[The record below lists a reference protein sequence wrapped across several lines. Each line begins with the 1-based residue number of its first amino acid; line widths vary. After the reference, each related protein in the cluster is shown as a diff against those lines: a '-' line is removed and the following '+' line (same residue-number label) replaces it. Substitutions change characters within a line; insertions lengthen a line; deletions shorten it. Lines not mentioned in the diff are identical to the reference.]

1 MTHPLWQRRLL
12 LAAIGLFALALVGAT
27 LISSVHWI
35 QKPFPGFFLH
45 ENRTVG
51 PYFLP
56 GWSGE
61 AEGLRSLDQ
70 IVGVNGT
77 AVRQRADLY
86 ELVRN
91 YPAGFPMRYQLIR
104 NGQPLE
110 LTIRTMTLSWKDWLL
125 SFGVYVVIG
134 IAFLGIGAAPYYFRA
149 SSPAALPLCLMVLA
163 VFVWFQTTFDF
174 VTLGVLP
181 KEMRIF
187 GLTLT
192 PAAAVHLALLLKTG
206 KPMGRSHPGCLVL
219 IYGVALTIGWLN
231 SLTFSGNIESWI
243 YVFRATY
250 LFTCVGALIF
260 LGVIWSALHQ
270 PLPDLERS
278 RLRVMLAGAFLG
290 FLIPTVSTVLTSS
303 FEWPIPYNLALVPTV
318 FFPLSVAYAL
328 LKYSLFDLGNVLKV
342 ALSRIALTALLLAM
356 YGMVVFLL
364 DSWVGIYDKG
374 PLVPFLFSLLVVLLF
389 NPLLGWIEAAVD
401 RYIYRQEYEP
411 AEVQKEVSL
420 FLRSLASPPTLAS
433 GFIRLVTDRMGIKTA
448 SLAYRP
454 KEATGYFTA
463 ASDGVEQNSAA
474 VSDAVQLLSDS
485 RGSPYYHGISRGE
498 VTTNPLFRKNRE
510 AILGIF
516 NRTRSELLMPL
527 IFQHDIRGFV
537 SFGARRSLTEYSA
550 EDLRLLVTLT
560 DQLALSLE
568 NGRLYEESV
577 KAYNTADASN
587 KKLIEMDQVKKHF
600 VANIC
605 HELRTPVSTIIGFS
619 EVLLDPSFT
628 GDPRDMLNRL
638 VNNGQELA
646 RLMDNLLN
654 FSRME
659 ADTIYTQVE
668 RIKLNEILKA
678 LEMMTQRLIRERP
691 IEFRINMES
700 PIEIIESDGQ
710 KLQQILAQLL
720 TNAVKFTQKGKI
732 EVSVRTV
739 PHRGGESMEIAVADT
754 GIGIDKKNYA
764 IIFEEFRQLDGSST
778 RQYGGTGV
786 GLSLCQKLAR
796 ALGGDI
802 SVTSELGIG
811 SVFRLLLP
819 LVPQQRASGTA

>member
-12 LAAIGLFALALVGAT
+12 LAAIGLFALSLIGAT

-35 QKPFPGFFLH
+35 NKPFPGFFLH
-45 ENRTVG
+45 ENQTVG

-61 AEGLRSLDQ
+61 AGGLRSLDQ

-77 AVRQRADLY
+77 PIGQRGDLY
-86 ELVRN
+86 ALVRN
-91 YPAGFPMRYQLIR
+91 YPAGFPVRYRLIR
-104 NGQPLE
+104 NGQPVE
-110 LTIRTMTLSWKDWLL
+110 LTIRTMTLSLQDWLL

-187 GLTLT
+187 GMTLT

-206 KPMGRSHPGCLVL
+206 KPMTRSHPGYLVL

-231 SLTFSGNIESWI
+231 SATFFGNIETWI
-243 YVFRATY
+243 YVFRTTY
-250 LFTCVGALIF
+250 LFTLVGALIF

-270 PLPDLERS
+270 PLPGLERS

-290 FLIPTVSTVLTSS
+290 FLIPTLSTVLTSS
-303 FEWPIPYNLALVPTV
+303 FKWPIPYNIALVPTV
-318 FFPLSVAYAL
+318 CFPLSVAYAL

-364 DSWVGIYDKG
+364 GSWVGIYDNG
-374 PLVPFLFSLLVVLLF
+374 PIVPFLFSVLVVLFF
-389 NPLLGWIEAAVD
+389 NPLLGWIEAVVD

-420 FLRSLASPPTLAS
+420 FLRCLASPPTLAK
-433 GFIRLVTDRMGIKTA
+433 GFIRLVTDRMGIETV
-448 SLAYRP
+448 SLAYHP
-454 KEATGYFTA
+454 QEAAGYFTA
-463 ASDGVEQNSAA
+463 ASDGVEQNSAV
-474 VSDAVQLLSDS
+474 VSEAVQILSDS
-485 RGSPYYHGISRGE
+485 NGSPYYHGISRGE
-498 VTTNPLFRKNRE
+498 VTTNPLFRQNRE
-510 AILGIF
+510 AMFGIF
-516 NRTRSELLMPL
+516 NQTRSELLMPL
-527 IFQHDIRGFV
+527 IFQHEIRGLV
-537 SFGARRSLTEYSA
+537 CFGARRSRTEYSA

-587 KKLIEMDQVKKHF
+587 KRLVEMDQVKKHF

-619 EVLLDPSFT
+619 ELLLDPSFT
-628 GDPRDMLNRL
+628 GDSRAMLNRL

-659 ADTIYTQVE
+659 ADTVCTQFE
-668 RIKLNEILKA
+668 RVKLNEVLKA

-739 PHRGGESMEIAVADT
+739 PNRGGESVEIAVADT
-754 GIGIDKKNYA
+754 GIGIEKKNYEV
-764 IIFEEFRQLDGSST
+764 IFEEFRQLDGSST
-778 RQYGGTGV
+778 RAYGGTGV

-796 ALGGDI
+796 ALGGNL

-819 LVPQQRASGTA
+819 LMPQQRTSGVA

>member
-12 LAAIGLFALALVGAT
+12 LAAIGLFALSLVGAT
-27 LISSVHWI
+27 LISSLHWI

-61 AEGLRSLDQ
+61 VGGLRSLDQ
-70 IVGVNGT
+70 IVGVNET
-77 AVRQRADLY
+77 AVRRRADVY

-110 LTIRTMTLSWKDWLL
+110 LIIRTMTLTWPDWLL

-149 SSPAALPLCLMVLA
+149 SSPAALPLCLMVLS

-174 VTLGVLP
+174 VTFGVLP

-187 GLTLT
+187 GLALT

-206 KPMGRSHPGCLVL
+206 KPMGRSHPGRLL
-219 IYGVALTIGWLN
+219 MIYGVALMIGWLN
-231 SLTFSGNIESWI
+231 SVTFFGNVETWI
-243 YVFRATY
+243 AIFRATY

-303 FEWPIPYNLALVPTV
+303 FEWAIPYNLALVPTV

-342 ALSRIALTALLLAM
+342 ALSRIAVTGLLLAM

-364 DSWVGIYDKG
+364 DGWVGIYDKG

-389 NPLLGWIEAAVD
+389 NPLLGWSEAAVD
-401 RYIYRQEYEP
+401 RYIYRQAYEP

-420 FLRSLASPPTLAS
+420 FLRSLAPPPTLAS
-433 GFIRLVTDRMGIKTA
+433 GFIRLVMSRMAIETA

-454 KEATGYFTA
+454 KEASGYFTVA
-463 ASDGVEQNSAA
+463 GDGVEQNSTA
-474 VSDAVQLLSDS
+474 VSEAMQLLSDWG
-485 RGSPYYHGISRGE
+485 GSPYYHGISRGE
-498 VTTNPLFRKNRE
+498 VTTNPLFRKSRE
-510 AILGIF
+510 AMLSVF
-516 NRTRSELLMPL
+516 SRTRCELLMPL
-527 IFQHDIRGFV
+527 IFQHEIRGFV
-537 SFGARRSLTEYSA
+537 SFGARRSQTEYSA

-577 KAYNTADASN
+577 KAYNAADASN
-587 KKLIEMDQVKKHF
+587 KRLIEMDQVKKHF

-628 GDPRDMLNRL
+628 GDRREMLNRL

-700 PIEIIESDGQ
+700 PVEVIESDGQ

-720 TNAVKFTQKGKI
+720 INAVKFTQKGKI

-739 PHRGGESMEIAVADT
+739 PHRGGESVEIAVADT
-754 GIGIDKKNYA
+754 GIGIDEKDYA
-764 IIFEEFRQLDGSST
+764 VIFEEFRQLDGSST
-778 RQYGGTGV
+778 RQYGGTGM

-802 SVTSELGIG
+802 NVTSELGIG

-819 LVPQQRASGTA
+819 LVPQQRAAGTA